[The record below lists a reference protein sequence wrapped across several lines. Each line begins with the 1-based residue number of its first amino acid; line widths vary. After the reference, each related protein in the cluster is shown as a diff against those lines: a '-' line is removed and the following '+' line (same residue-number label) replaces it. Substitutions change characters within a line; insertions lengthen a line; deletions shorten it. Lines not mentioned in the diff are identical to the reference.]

1 MISDVHT
8 HEVMLVM
15 KPYVGSERKQLKW
28 ENVIIAIVCCKNLSY
43 RWLMMHYDCLSF
55 GQILSVAA
63 VLPDGG
69 DVVELVENLIKLI
82 RII

>member
-1 MISDVHT
+1 M
-8 HEVMLVM
+8 MLM
-15 KPYVGSERKQLKW
+15 KPYVGSEKTITIQ
-28 ENVIIAIVCCKNLSY
+28 NITIVCCKNLSY
-43 RWLMMHYDCLSF
+43 RWLMMHYGCLSF

>member
-1 MISDVHT
+1 
-8 HEVMLVM
+8 
-15 KPYVGSERKQLKW
+15 
-28 ENVIIAIVCCKNLSY
+28 
-43 RWLMMHYDCLSF
+43 MHSDCLSF

-63 VLPDGG
+63 VLADGG